1 MKNIN
6 ESTNLIEEKQVALEA
21 EIIALQAENRSLKS
35 NIAELTA
42 KVDWFMKQLR
52 LSRQRRFG
60 SSSEKSEYDGIQL
73 SLFGET
79 AAGPGKEPESETV
92 TVEKHTRRKKTS
104 LKERLPEDLPVLEE
118 IVYELPEN
126 ERLCPECNEI
136 MRPMGREVREELVV
150 VPATVGIRKHITVT
164 YSCRP
169 CSEAGE
175 YTPFKKAKAPEPVI
189 KGSCISPEA
198 VSHTMCQKFVMG
210 LPLYRQEQEWNRN
223 GIPISR
229 QTLSNCLI
237 KSTMDHLVPIY
248 NRLIPILIERDMLH
262 TDETTIQV
270 LHEPGKP
277 AQSKSYMW
285 LYRTGGDAENAILI
299 YEYKPNRKAEHPE
312 TFLKDFKGYLHADGY
327 DGYHSLPETIKVV
340 GCWVHARRKFV
351 EGLKMLP
358 EKDRKGTNCYKGKQF
373 IDKLFSLERSF
384 AEMSPDERHKK
395 RLEESKPIIDEFFKW
410 LETVNFMPKTAFG
423 AAAHYALSQKQYL
436 EKYLLDGRLEIS
448 NNRAERSMKT
458 FAVDR
463 KNFLFCNTVNGANA
477 AAVVFSLI
485 ETAKAN
491 GLIPFQYLTYVFKN
505 APNID
510 VNNPDALK
518 TFLPFRENL
527 PDYIYSPVSKTAA
540 RKRKF
545 AWDYE

>member
-1 MKNIN
+1 MKNLN
-6 ESTNLIEEKQVALEA
+6 ESTNLIEEERAVLEA

-52 LSRQRRFG
+52 LSRQHRFG
-60 SSSEKSEYDGIQL
+60 SSSEKSDYDGIQL

-79 AAGPGKEPESETV
+79 AADSEKKPESETV
-92 TVEKHTRRKKTS
+92 TVEKHIRRKKTS

-118 IVYELPEN
+118 IVYELPED
-126 ERLCPECNEI
+126 ERLCLECNEI
-136 MRPMGREVREELVV
+136 MKPMGREVREELVV

-169 CSEAGE
+169 CSEVGE

-237 KSTMDHLVPIY
+237 KSAIDWLVPIY
-248 NRLIPILIERDMLH
+248 NRLIPILIARDMLH
-262 TDETTIQV
+262 ADETTLQV

-277 AQSKSYMW
+277 PQSKSYMW
-285 LYRTGGDAENAILI
+285 LYRTGGDAENHILI

-312 TFLKDFKGYLHADGY
+312 TFLKGFKGYLHADGY

-384 AEMSPDERHKK
+384 AELSADERFKK

-410 LETVNFMPKTAFG
+410 LETTNFMPKTAFG
-423 AAAHYALSQKQYL
+423 AAAGYALSQKQYL
-436 EKYLLDGRLEIS
+436 ERYLLDGRLEIS

-491 GLIPFQYLTYVFKN
+491 GLLPFQYLTYVFKN

-510 VNNPDALK
+510 VNNPDVLK
-518 TFLPFRENL
+518 TLLPFRENL
-527 PDYIYSPVSKTAA
+527 PDYIYSPISKTAI